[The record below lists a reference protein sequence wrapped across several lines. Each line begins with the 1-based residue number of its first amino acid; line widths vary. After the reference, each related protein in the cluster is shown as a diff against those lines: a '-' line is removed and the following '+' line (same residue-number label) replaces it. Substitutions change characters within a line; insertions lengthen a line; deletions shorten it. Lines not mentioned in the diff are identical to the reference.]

1 MTVGVTGASCHT
13 MDLVVQTLHFPER
26 GIVGS
31 IVISDKP
38 LGMMVKVYDKMA
50 SDMENNPI

>member
-1 MTVGVTGASCHT
+1 

-38 LGMMVKVYDKMA
+38 MGILVMVYDQMA
-50 SDMENNPI
+50 TGMENNPIQRG